1 MKDTGVIKS
10 ATDLRVAY
18 NAAIARIIESGE
30 YLEIKNRTQMKEVI
44 ACITCA
50 PDSTQ
55 TNYPAREKVTGRL
68 KDILDNKL
76 VKIAGLYYNDLPAGD
91 YTVNPPVG
99 FWPEYARAIFK
110 RIGDF
115 YKVELKIEWVLFTQS
130 NDIMTSV
137 RSGESDLTDL
147 YMILSSFYN
156 GKDRIEAFSV
166 SCSPGGYES
175 TISVKKDI
183 NISSM
188 LELNNLI
195 ETGSNVKVGALSAA
209 DFNSVKPFFSKK
221 TEPVMFES
229 VTLMRQKILDG
240 EIIAGVTSTNPGD
253 TEDITTFRSGV
264 VSPRASMFIADGDVQ
279 EETTEIKQLPT
290 TVWVIILVACIVV
303 FLVVG
308 IFVGRYTGKTRAA
321 KLQTVSI

>member
-68 KDILDNKL
+68 KDILDNKV

-91 YTVNPPVG
+91 YTVSPPVG

-137 RSGESDLTDL
+137 RTGESDLTDL

-195 ETGSNVKVGALSAA
+195 ETGDNVKVGALSAA

-221 TEPVMFES
+221 AEPVMFES
-229 VTLMRQKILDG
+229 VTLMRQKMLDG

-253 TEDITTFRSGV
+253 TEDIITFRSGV
-264 VSPRASMFIADGDVQ
+264 VSPRASMFIADSDVE

-290 TVWVIILVACIVV
+290 TVWIIILVACIVV

-308 IFVGRYTGKTRAA
+308 IFVGRCTGKPRAT